1 MRRKPRFV
9 LSLLA
14 ILCVGCAKKPTSA
27 TVEMG
32 RVASGLGGALSTFSI
47 QSMRAGPP
55 QRYVAESHKLEIISP
70 ESQLAS
76 AWQAVVSFCGTIQ
89 CEIVNS
95 SITNRTRD
103 AIPSGTITLR
113 VAPDDLS
120 KLFAFVEKQGITAQH
135 TTERQDK
142 TTAVVDTEAKIK
154 NLTSFRDSLRAMQA
168 KPSSVKDS
176 IDIQQQLTDVQ
187 SQLDS
192 ETAARKILA
201 NETEKVAVE
210 IVFRVDRPAGA
221 ARGFAQIAEALRD
234 SGDVL
239 ADSTASLITFIVSV
253 IPWLI
258 LIVPGY
264 WLLAKAWRKIRAKR
278 TSAKAAASPQSS
290 S

>member
-1 MRRKPRFV
+1 M
-9 LSLLA
+9 
-14 ILCVGCAKKPTSA
+14 T
-27 TVEMG
+27 
-32 RVASGLGGALSTFSI
+32 RVVRGIGGGGGGEASLSTFSVY
-47 QSMRAGPP
+47 AGAP

-76 AWQAVVSFCGTIQ
+76 AWQAVVSYCGTIQ

-103 AIPSGTITLR
+103 AVPSGTITLR
-113 VAPDDLS
+113 VAPDALS

-142 TTAVVDTEAKIK
+142 TTQVVDTEAKIK

-258 LIVPGY
+258 LIVPGC
-264 WLLAKAWRKIRAKR
+264 WLLARVWRRFRAKR
-278 TSAKAAASPQSS
+278 TSAKAAASP
-290 S
+290 

>member
-1 MRRKPRFV
+1 MMKSQSR
-9 LSLLA
+9 
-14 ILCVGCAKKPTSA
+14 
-27 TVEMG
+27 TV
-32 RVASGLGGALSTFSI
+32 GALSISAY
-47 QSMRAGPP
+47 AGAP
-55 QRYVAESHKLEIISP
+55 QRYVAESHRLEIISP
-70 ESQLAS
+70 ESQLPS

-103 AIPSGTITLR
+103 AVPSGTITLR
-113 VAPDDLS
+113 VAPDALS
-120 KLFAFVEKQGITAQH
+120 KLFGFVEKQGITAQH
-135 TTERQDK
+135 TAERQDK
-142 TTAVVDTEAKIK
+142 TTQVVDTEAKIK

-221 ARGFAQIAEALRD
+221 ARGFAQIAETLRD
-234 SGDVL
+234 SGDVF
-239 ADSTASLITFIVSV
+239 ADSTASLITFIVSI

-258 LIVPGY
+258 LIVPGC
-264 WLLAKAWRKIRAKR
+264 WLLVKVWRRLRPKR
-278 TSAKAAASPQSS
+278 TASATAVPPHANP
-290 S
+290 

>member
-1 MRRKPRFV
+1 MGRRPRFV

-27 TVEMG
+27 PVQMT
-32 RVASGLGGALSTFSI
+32 RVVRGIGGGGGGEASLSTFSVY
-47 QSMRAGPP
+47 AGAP

-103 AIPSGTITLR
+103 AVPSGTITLR
-113 VAPDDLS
+113 VAPDALS

-142 TTAVVDTEAKIK
+142 TTQVVDTEAKIK

-168 KPSSVKDS
+168 KLSSVKDS

-258 LIVPGY
+258 LIVPGC
-264 WLLAKAWRKIRAKR
+264 WLLARVWRRFRAKR
-278 TSAKAAASPQSS
+278 TSAKAAASP
-290 S
+290 